1 MNPEIAV
8 YEALAKELLRRCM
21 AEDDPSDLRQ
31 WISEQL
37 ARLGGG
43 EVDAVMTWA
52 ESFDLVDRMMV
63 DYERIANIPPGERRL
78 LTWPWTTWNTL
89 IDPLDDGM
97 LGVIT
102 APDGAGTTIY
112 AESIAEHWARQKNKV
127 AFVHYELNRKLMMLR
142 RTSRHT
148 SITSRE
154 LKTGKLSADQKAK
167 IEAARPRL
175 LAWDGLINYVHTP
188 GWSMERTISE
198 LRRLHAE
205 SNLDV
210 VVLDYLEKAA
220 ASRRQLQMFGN
231 NTYQREAD
239 NVEQLKIFSEQTGVP
254 VLMVTQM
261 SKAGKTESFDR
272 VDRTGIRGAG
282 EKSEKANL
290 VVIIKRERI
299 VDGYSNEVEVLI
311 DKNTMGGTGSF
322 KQMMAPEFYRVGDLY
337 QEQGVTAWTE

>member
-21 AEDDPSDLRQ
+21 AEDDPTDLRQ
-31 WISEQL
+31 WLTEQL

-43 EVDAVMTWA
+43 EVDAVMTWV

-63 DYERIANIPPGERRL
+63 DYENIANIPPGERRL
-78 LTWPWTTWNTL
+78 LTWPWQTWNNL

-102 APDGAGTTIY
+102 APDGAGKTIY
-112 AESIAEHWARQKNKV
+112 AESIAEHWARSKNRV

-154 LKTGKLSADQKAK
+154 IKTGKLTSEQKAK

-175 LAWDGLINYVHTP
+175 LAWDGSINYVHTP

-198 LRRLHAE
+198 LRRLHADDG
-205 SNLDV
+205 LDV

-254 VLMVTQM
+254 VLMVAQM
-261 SKAGKTESFDR
+261 SKAGKSESFDK
-272 VDRTGIRGAG
+272 VDRTSMRGAG

-299 VDGYSNEVEVLI
+299 ADGYSNEVEVMI

-322 KQMMAPEFYRVGDLY
+322 KQMMAPEYYRVGDLY
-337 QEQGVTAWTE
+337 KGMTP